1 MPIYTVDMSSHIYM
15 TSKCMVLNLAHVS
28 ISLPSAFLSLFLCP
42 SLSLSLPLSLPHS
55 LPPSLS
61 LSFLLELI
69 IRDDS
74 EDIIPAN
81 STYDINQGY
90 PIEILCVRQT
100 PISGFYAS
108 FTFQNN
114 EGINE

>member
-15 TSKCMVLNLAHVS
+15 TSKCVVLNLAHVS
-28 ISLPSAFLSLFLCP
+28 ISLPSAFLSLFLC
-42 SLSLSLPLSLPHS
+42 LSLSLPHS

-61 LSFLLELI
+61 LSFLLELM

-74 EDIIPAN
+74 GDIIPAN

-100 PISGFYAS
+100 PISGFFAS

-114 EGINE
+114 EGISMSDI